1 VAHSLEAVVVRYRVT
16 VLTPTLIG
24 DGQKLSPIDYMVWK
38 DHVNVLD
45 QHRIFK
51 LLARGPRL
59 ESYLVQL
66 KKAEKLDFASWG
78 GFAQNYAGRR
88 IPFEH
93 ASSTQYWE
101 RTRAEHLFIPTFAT
115 GPSGPYLPAT
125 SVKGALRTGVVHAH
139 ANQSILK
146 DLAAKVASESRV
158 PRNPA
163 GNVEDAALGTYGADV
178 MRLVAA
184 SDSNAVPVS
193 SFKVYV
199 LRTSTLE
206 SRAPGKFDLAWKQSP
221 RGAVKR
227 FEDATPVFAEMA
239 SPNTVFEGDWRED
252 AFLSQPEIARSLRRR
267 GRPGTATMFQDVNS
281 WSTQALEVHQRYAE
295 WTGMTVLQQTL
306 AELRARLEQTRQDP
320 LACILPLGWGAGLFS
335 KTAFSNTEDDG
346 LRQILRQVPFYSRA
360 IQSGL
365 PFPKTRRVVFL
376 GNQPATLAG
385 FVELRV
391 SPSS

>member
-1 VAHSLEAVVVRYRVT
+1 MMRYRVT

-24 DGQKLSPIDYMVWK
+24 DGQKLAPIDYMVWK

-45 QHRIFK
+45 QHRIFR

-101 RTRAEHLFIPTFAT
+101 RTRAEYLFIPTFAT

-139 ANQSILK
+139 AGEQILK
-146 DLAAKVASESRV
+146 DLAAKVNAESRV

-163 GNVEDAALGTYGADV
+163 GNVEDAAVGTYGADV
-178 MRLVAA
+178 MRLVGA

-206 SRAPGKFDLAWKQSP
+206 PRGAGKFELAWKQSP

-239 SPNTVFEGDWRED
+239 APETVFEGDWRQD
-252 AFLSQPEIARSLRRR
+252 AFLAQPEIARSLRRR
-267 GRPGTATMFQDVNS
+267 GRPDTASIFRDVNG
-281 WSTQALEVHQRYAE
+281 WSTQALDIHQRYAE
-295 WTGMTVLQQTL
+295 WTGMTVMQQNL
-306 AELRARLEQTRQDP
+306 AALRARLDQVRQDP
-320 LACILPLGWGAGLFS
+320 LSCILPLGWGAGLLS
-335 KTAFSNTEDDG
+335 KIAFSNTGDEA
-346 LRQILRQVPFYSRA
+346 LRQVLGQLPFYSQA
-360 IQSGL
+360 IRSGL

-376 GNQPATLAG
+376 GNQPATLPG

-391 SPSS
+391 SA